1 MKRRTFVGVAG
12 ATAVGA
18 LAGCTA
24 PTAPETTDEGTGGEA
39 GETTM
44 GQTTAGGG
52 EGGGGGTQSVAM
64 VTGDNQSY
72 YFDPIGLFVEPG
84 TTVEWV
90 NESGAH
96 SSTAYA
102 AANDAESRIP
112 SDAEAW
118 DSGILSD
125 EGATFEH
132 TFETA
137 GTYDYFCLP
146 HKTLGMVGR
155 IVVGEPGG
163 PATEGP
169 PPDGEVPASDVIV
182 DQGAVSYE
190 EFSG

>member
-18 LAGCTA
+18 LAGCSA
-24 PTAPETTDEGTGGEA
+24 PSAPETTDEGGDGGTE
-39 GETTM
+39 ETTM
-44 GQTTAGGG
+44 GQTTAEGGQGGGG
-52 EGGGGGTQSVAM
+52 ENQSVEM
-64 VTGDNQSY
+64 ITDGDQY
-72 YFDPIGLFVEPG
+72 YFDPIGLFVESG
-84 TTVEWV
+84 TTVTFV
-90 NESGAH
+90 NASGAH

-112 SDAEAW
+112 EDAEAW

-155 IVVGEPGG
+155 IVVGEPSG
-163 PATEGP
+163 PADGGM
-169 PPDGEVPASDVIV
+169 PPDGEVPESGTIV